1 MRALWFI
8 GGAAVGG
15 VATFYAVKYLRP
27 FLMAGGPEAED
38 MIKNA
43 AAVHVRQIRRYA
55 FASSQ
60 DMSPIVGL
68 THASYA
74 LVLLDTLEELVGQDA
89 IRKAGYDP
97 KKIRAFITANQDRH
111 AENLKACDTHLQ
123 KVLEIERADPAG
135 QLPGFVL
142 ADAPPPQHQPWHPDR
157 RPEIPARRPD
167 MRQFHPRHQ
176 MPGYAQGAFFSEA
189 MSAPRGA

>member
-27 FLMAGGPEAED
+27 FLMAGGPEAESA
-38 MIKNA
+38 IKHA

-60 DMSPIVGL
+60 DLSPIVGL

-74 LVLLDTLEELVGQDA
+74 LVLLDTLEELVGQEA
-89 IRKAGYDP
+89 IKKAGYDP
-97 KKIRAFITANQDRH
+97 KKIRKFITEQQDRH

-123 KVLEIERADPAG
+123 KVLEIERADPEG

-142 ADAPPPQHQPWHPDR
+142 ADADELPAARQPWHPDP
-157 RPEIPARRPD
+157 RPPARRPA
-167 MRQFHPRHQ
+167 H
-176 MPGYAQGAFFSEA
+176 MPNVRNGRGLFGDTGA